1 MEYKYVIYEKEEHTA
16 TITLNRPEKRNA
28 FDFPGQKGICDD
40 FYAALNEADDDDDV
54 KVVVI
59 KGAGPSFCAGHDLNT
74 VGRIYGMEP
83 GKRRAS
89 ERIRLKVDKDI
100 YHKHLSLLLFNKVT
114 IAQVHGHCIGEG
126 SLMMNFCDLA
136 IAADDAKISYADH
149 RLGFAGSGSNL
160 LPLFQSV
167 GMKRARYLLLTGR
180 ALSGKEAVQMGLV
193 SNSVPAEKLDEEVKA
208 LAKDIG
214 LLPRDGLSIG
224 KAATHLWYDALG
236 LTKGWGLGYVTHTL
250 FTNLRFESDEFNFF
264 KQREKKGV
272 TEAMHERDKRYD

>member
-1 MEYKYVIYEKEEHTA
+1 MGYKYVIYEKEEHTA
-16 TITLNRPEKRNA
+16 FITLNRPDKRNA
-28 FDFPGQKGICDD
+28 FDFPGQGGICDD
-40 FYAALNEADDDDDV
+40 FYAALDEADDDDDV

-83 GKRRAS
+83 EKRRAS
-89 ERIRLKVDKDI
+89 ERIRLKVDKNI
-100 YHKHLSLLLFNKVT
+100 YQKHLYLLLFNKIT
-114 IAQVHGHCIGEG
+114 IAQIHGHCIGEG
-126 SLMMNFCDLA
+126 SLMMNFCDIA

-180 ALSGKEAVQMGLV
+180 PVSGRKAEEIGLV
-193 SNSVPAEKLDEEVKA
+193 SKSVPAKRLDAEVKD

-214 LLPRDGLSIG
+214 LLPRDGISIG

-236 LTKGWGLGYVTHTL
+236 LTKGWGLGYVTHSF
-250 FTNLRFESDEFNFF
+250 FTNLRFEPDEFNFF
-264 KQREKKGV
+264 KQREEKGV
-272 TEAMHERDKRYD
+272 TEAMHARDKRYE